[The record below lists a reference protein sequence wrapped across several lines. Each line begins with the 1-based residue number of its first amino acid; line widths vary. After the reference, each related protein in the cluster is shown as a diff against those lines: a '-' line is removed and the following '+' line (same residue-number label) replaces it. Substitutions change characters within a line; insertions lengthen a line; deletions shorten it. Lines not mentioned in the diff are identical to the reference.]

1 MMDDAKYAN
10 LADLAFGKRPAE
22 ELYLIS
28 NDPHQ
33 LRNLADA
40 KGFQKTRD
48 LLRQQFD
55 DHLKK
60 SGDPR
65 LIGKPALWDYYLFYR
80 APKFP
85 GWKVAPMPAE
95 FQKAHKVK

>member
-1 MMDDAKYAN
+1 MMDEPKYAK

-22 ELYLIS
+22 ELYSIS
-28 NDPHQ
+28 NDPYQ

-40 KGFQKTRD
+40 KEFQETRN
-48 LLRQQFD
+48 LLRQQLN

-65 LIGKPALWDYYLFYR
+65 LTGMPALWDYYPFYR

-85 GWKVAPMPAE
+85 GWKVAPMPAK
-95 FQKAHKVK
+95 FQKARKVK